1 MKKTTESVMLALA
14 ELGAAEAAAAI
25 RAGDI
30 SAQALIDALLDRCT
44 RAASLNAFISLDPDA
59 VRAAARSADQQ
70 RQRGERLGP
79 LHGVPIALKD
89 NFDTADF
96 TTTAGTPAL
105 AAHRPT
111 RNAAVVQRLLDAG
124 ALILGKANMQEL
136 AFGPTSNNA
145 AFGPVRNPYD
155 RSRIPGGSSGGTAAL
170 VAARLA
176 PAGLGTDTGGSVRVP
191 ASLSGVVGFRPTTL
205 RWPQDGI
212 VPISHTRDTAAPI
225 ARCVADCALLDGIV
239 TGGPTS
245 LAPIRLEGLRLG
257 VPRGHFWDDL
267 DAEVEAILADALA
280 RLAAAGVVLVE
291 GDMADVAAL
300 DAAAGFPVALY
311 EFVTDLDRYLAGHAT
326 GLDFAGVAAQ
336 VKSPAVKK
344 VVDALLGADA
354 VPEAVYREAL
364 IKHRPA
370 LQDAYS
376 RYFAERGIAAMVF
389 PTTPLAAA
397 KVGEDDTVLLNG
409 KAVPTLATYIR
420 NLGPGSAAGI
430 PGLSLPA
437 GMTSAGL
444 PIGIAID
451 GPQGADQQL
460 LTICLA
466 IESALPRLPAPRL

>member
-1 MKKTTESVMLALA
+1 MLALA

-30 SAQALIDALLDRCT
+30 SAQSLVDALLDRCT

-245 LAPIRLEGLRLG
+245 LAPINLEGLRLG

-344 VVDALLGADA
+344 VVDGLLGPDA
-354 VPEAVYREAL
+354 VPKAVYREAL

-370 LQDAYS
+370 LQDAYR
-376 RYFAERGIAAMVF
+376 RYFAERGVAAMVF
-389 PTTPLAAA
+389 PTTPLPAA

-466 IESALPRLPAPRL
+466 IESALPRLPAPHF

>member
-1 MKKTTESVMLALA
+1 MLALA

-30 SAQALIDALLDRCT
+30 SAQSLVDALLDRCT

-245 LAPIRLEGLRLG
+245 LAPINLEGLRLG

-370 LQDAYS
+370 LQDAYR
-376 RYFAERGIAAMVF
+376 RYFAERGVAAMVF
-389 PTTPLAAA
+389 PTTPLPAA

-466 IESALPRLPAPRL
+466 IESALPRLPAPRF

>member
-1 MKKTTESVMLALA
+1 MLALA

-30 SAQALIDALLDRCT
+30 SAQSLVDALLDRCT

-245 LAPIRLEGLRLG
+245 LAPINLEGLRLG

-344 VVDALLGADA
+344 VVDALLGPDA

-370 LQDAYS
+370 LQDAYR
-376 RYFAERGIAAMVF
+376 RYFAERGVAAMVF
-389 PTTPLAAA
+389 PTTPLPAA

-460 LTICLA
+460 LTICL
-466 IESALPRLPAPRL
+466 RD

>member
-1 MKKTTESVMLALA
+1 MLALA

-59 VRAAARSADQQ
+59 VRAAARRADQQ

-205 RWPQDGI
+205 RWAQDGSSR
-212 VPISHTRDTAAPI
+212 SHTRAIRRRRSRGALPT
-225 ARCVADCALLDGIV
+225 ARCSTAS
-239 TGGPTS
+239 S
-245 LAPIRLEGLRLG
+245 LA
-257 VPRGHFWDDL
+257 VQ
-267 DAEVEAILADALA
+267 
-280 RLAAAGVVLVE
+280 
-291 GDMADVAAL
+291 
-300 DAAAGFPVALY
+300 PV
-311 EFVTDLDRYLAGHAT
+311 
-326 GLDFAGVAAQ
+326 
-336 VKSPAVKK
+336 
-344 VVDALLGADA
+344 
-354 VPEAVYREAL
+354 
-364 IKHRPA
+364 
-370 LQDAYS
+370 
-376 RYFAERGIAAMVF
+376 
-389 PTTPLAAA
+389 
-397 KVGEDDTVLLNG
+397 
-409 KAVPTLATYIR
+409 
-420 NLGPGSAAGI
+420 
-430 PGLSLPA
+430 
-437 GMTSAGL
+437 
-444 PIGIAID
+444 
-451 GPQGADQQL
+451 
-460 LTICLA
+460 
-466 IESALPRLPAPRL
+466 

>member
-1 MKKTTESVMLALA
+1 MLALA

-25 RAGDI
+25 RVGDI
-30 SAQALIDALLDRCT
+30 SAQALADALLDRCT

-336 VKSPAVKK
+336 VQSPAVKK

-370 LQDAYS
+370 LQDAYR
-376 RYFAERGIAAMVF
+376 RYFAERGVAAMVF
-389 PTTPLAAA
+389 PTTPLPAA

>member
-1 MKKTTESVMLALA
+1 MLALA

-30 SAQALIDALLDRCT
+30 SAQSLVDALLDRCT

-59 VRAAARSADQQ
+59 VRNAARSADQQ

-245 LAPIRLEGLRLG
+245 LAPINLEGLRLG

-311 EFVTDLDRYLAGHAT
+311 EFVTDLDRYLAEHAT
-326 GLDFAGVAAQ
+326 GLDFAGVAAE

-344 VVDALLGADA
+344 IVDALLGADA

-370 LQDAYS
+370 LQDAYR
-376 RYFAERGIAAMVF
+376 RYFAERGVAAMVF

-437 GMTSAGL
+437 GMTSAGF

>member
-1 MKKTTESVMLALA
+1 MLALA

-30 SAQALIDALLDRCT
+30 SAQSLVDALLDRCT

-245 LAPIRLEGLRLG
+245 LAPINLEGLRLG

-344 VVDALLGADA
+344 VVDALLGPDA

-370 LQDAYS
+370 LQDAYR
-376 RYFAERGIAAMVF
+376 RYFAERGVAAMVF
-389 PTTPLAAA
+389 PTTPLPAA

-466 IESALPRLPAPRL
+466 IESALPRLPAPHF

>member
-1 MKKTTESVMLALA
+1 MLALA

-30 SAQALIDALLDRCT
+30 SAQSLVDALLDRCT

-59 VRAAARSADQQ
+59 VRAAAQSADQQ

-245 LAPIRLEGLRLG
+245 LAPINLEGLRLG

-344 VVDALLGADA
+344 VVDALLGPDA

-370 LQDAYS
+370 LQDAYR
-376 RYFAERGIAAMVF
+376 RYFAERGVAAMVF
-389 PTTPLAAA
+389 PTTPLPAA

-466 IESALPRLPAPRL
+466 IESALPRLPAPHF

>member
-1 MKKTTESVMLALA
+1 MLASLSSVPRKQRPRSA
-14 ELGAAEAAAAI
+14 PG
-25 RAGDI
+25 I
-30 SAQALIDALLDRCT
+30 SPRNPWSTPCSIDAQGRRPSTPSSALIRT
-44 RAASLNAFISLDPDA
+44 WR
-59 VRAAARSADQQ
+59 RARSADQQ

-245 LAPIRLEGLRLG
+245 LTPINLEGLRLG

-267 DAEVEAILADALA
+267 DAEVGSDPRRRMA

-300 DAAAGFPVALY
+300 DAAAGFP
-311 EFVTDLDRYLAGHAT
+311 
-326 GLDFAGVAAQ
+326 
-336 VKSPAVKK
+336 
-344 VVDALLGADA
+344 
-354 VPEAVYREAL
+354 
-364 IKHRPA
+364 
-370 LQDAYS
+370 S
-376 RYFAERGIAAMVF
+376 RS
-389 PTTPLAAA
+389 T
-397 KVGEDDTVLLNG
+397 N
-409 KAVPTLATYIR
+409 
-420 NLGPGSAAGI
+420 S
-430 PGLSLPA
+430 
-437 GMTSAGL
+437 
-444 PIGIAID
+444 
-451 GPQGADQQL
+451 
-460 LTICLA
+460 
-466 IESALPRLPAPRL
+466 

>member
-1 MKKTTESVMLALA
+1 MLALA

-30 SAQALIDALLDRCT
+30 SAQALVDALLDRCT

-336 VKSPAVKK
+336 VQSPAVKK

-370 LQDAYS
+370 LQDAYR
-376 RYFAERGIAAMVF
+376 RYFAERGVAAMVF
-389 PTTPLAAA
+389 PTTPLPAA

>member
-1 MKKTTESVMLALA
+1 MLALA

-25 RAGDI
+25 RA
-30 SAQALIDALLDRCT
+30 DRCT

-59 VRAAARSADQQ
+59 VRNAARSADQQ
-70 RQRGERLGP
+70 RQHGERLGP

-245 LAPIRLEGLRLG
+245 LAPINLEGLRLG

-370 LQDAYS
+370 LQDAYR
-376 RYFAERGIAAMVF
+376 RYFAERGVAAMVF
-389 PTTPLAAA
+389 PTTPLPAA

-466 IESALPRLPAPRL
+466 IESALPRLPAPHF

>member
-1 MKKTTESVMLALA
+1 MLALA

-30 SAQALIDALLDRCT
+30 SAQSLVDALLDRCT

-245 LAPIRLEGLRLG
+245 LAPINLEGLRLG

-311 EFVTDLDRYLAGHAT
+311 EFVADLDRYLAGHAT

-370 LQDAYS
+370 LQDAYR
-376 RYFAERGIAAMVF
+376 RYFAERGVAAMVF
-389 PTTPLAAA
+389 PTTPLPAA

>member
-1 MKKTTESVMLALA
+1 MLALA

-30 SAQALIDALLDRCT
+30 SAQSLVDALLDRCT

-59 VRAAARSADQQ
+59 VRAAARNADQR

-245 LAPIRLEGLRLG
+245 LAPINLEGLRLG

-291 GDMADVAAL
+291 GDMVDVAAL

-344 VVDALLGADA
+344 VVDALLGPDA

-370 LQDAYS
+370 LQDAYR
-376 RYFAERGIAAMVF
+376 RYFAERGVAAMVF
-389 PTTPLAAA
+389 PTTPLPAA

-466 IESALPRLPAPRL
+466 IELALPRLPAPHF

>member
-1 MKKTTESVMLALA
+1 MLALA

-30 SAQALIDALLDRCT
+30 SAQSLVDALLDRCT

-59 VRAAARSADQQ
+59 VRTAARSADQQ

-245 LAPIRLEGLRLG
+245 LAPINLEGLRLG

-370 LQDAYS
+370 LQDAYR
-376 RYFAERGIAAMVF
+376 RYFAERGVAAMVF
-389 PTTPLAAA
+389 PTTPLPAA

>member
-1 MKKTTESVMLALA
+1 MLALA

-30 SAQALIDALLDRCT
+30 SAQALVDALLDRCT

-59 VRAAARSADQQ
+59 VRAAARSADRQ
-70 RQRGERLGP
+70 RQRGKRLGP

-212 VPISHTRDTAAPI
+212 VPISHTRDTATPM
-225 ARCVADCALLDGIV
+225 ARCVADCVLLDGV
-239 TGGPTS
+239 VVGGATS
-245 LAPIRLEGLRLG
+245 LSPIRLEGLRLG

-344 VVDALLGADA
+344 IVDALLGADA

-370 LQDAYS
+370 LQDAYR
-376 RYFAERGIAAMVF
+376 RYFAERGVAAMVF

-437 GMTSAGL
+437 GMTRAGL

-451 GPQGADQQL
+451 GPQGAN
-460 LTICLA
+460 C
-466 IESALPRLPAPRL
+466 